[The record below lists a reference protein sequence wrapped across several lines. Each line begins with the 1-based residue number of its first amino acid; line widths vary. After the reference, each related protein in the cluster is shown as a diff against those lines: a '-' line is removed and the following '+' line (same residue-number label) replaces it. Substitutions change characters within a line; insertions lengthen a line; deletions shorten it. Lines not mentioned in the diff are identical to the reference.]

1 VVGTNRADLLDALT
15 VALDLLVTHV
25 ESHDYLQT
33 PRIPKRIIFVSF
45 VGYQTA
51 PDPGDVYKDALASKM
66 AEHGIVLDA
75 IVLDPEP
82 HVKGPLSHVVAAR
95 AANIEQL
102 CHLAGRPP
110 HTLHRCRGVACLGG
124 AIKAREPGS
133 TPYYAGPLSIGSE
146 LSISVKV
153 LKKTAQENLLYAGK
167 ESPLQAPKLE
177 ATPGVVLEREY
188 TVPGAEDSQVPAEER
203 VPAYRYGRQL
213 VPIPQDVA
221 NFVKYAPDR
230 GLRLLGFLPASR
242 VDRSRYLKD
251 SWIVLPDKE
260 DAAAGVALGALA
272 QALTQKDHVAIVRFV
287 PRAGGNVAVCV
298 GQPSPANP
306 PIPAHLILNTLPF
319 AEDVRLFRFQ
329 SFDQPD
335 RLPSKAQSEAMAA
348 LVAAMRL
355 PVDSVLPDATP
366 NPSVRALLR
375 TLRAKALHPSDPQ
388 ARPAP

>member
-1 VVGTNRADLLDALT
+1 MGTNRADLLDALT

-45 VGYQTA
+45 VGYQVGLRVHMPSCTRRVEPLVASSRIFSLQTA

-146 LSISVKV
+146 LSISV
-153 LKKTAQENLLYAGK
+153 
-167 ESPLQAPKLE
+167 
-177 ATPGVVLEREY
+177 RECCE
-188 TVPGAEDSQVPAEER
+188 G
-203 VPAYRYGRQL
+203 
-213 VPIPQDVA
+213 
-221 NFVKYAPDR
+221 
-230 GLRLLGFLPASR
+230 
-242 VDRSRYLKD
+242 
-251 SWIVLPDKE
+251 
-260 DAAAGVALGALA
+260 
-272 QALTQKDHVAIVRFV
+272 
-287 PRAGGNVAVCV
+287 RAGA
-298 GQPSPANP
+298 SW
-306 PIPAHLILNTLPF
+306 L
-319 AEDVRLFRFQ
+319 D
-329 SFDQPD
+329 
-335 RLPSKAQSEAMAA
+335 
-348 LVAAMRL
+348 
-355 PVDSVLPDATP
+355 
-366 NPSVRALLR
+366 
-375 TLRAKALHPSDPQ
+375 
-388 ARPAP
+388 